1 MKNLTQQQKKFVSEY
16 IKTLDAELSAKNA
29 GYKTDDLKTLSE
41 KLLSNDFVIKEI
53 KFQLKSHIS
62 SLRVHK
68 GYVIHKLLEIAEF
81 ALEEEEVLDKDGGYT
96 GKRKLRDATVGLRAL
111 ESLCKHLGF
120 SSSDNNEGDSEPKII
135 TIKNLDEDKI

>member
-16 IKTLDAELSAKNA
+16 IKTLDAELSAGKA
-29 GYKTDDLKTLSE
+29 GYKSKDLKLISD
-41 KLLSNDFVIKEI
+41 KLLSDNFVIKEI
-53 KFQLKSHIS
+53 KNQLKNHIS

-81 ALEEEEVLDKDGGYT
+81 SLEEEEILDKDGGYT

-111 ESLCKHLGF
+111 EYLCKYLGF
-120 SSSDNNEGDSEPKII
+120 VTKQNEEGMPETKII
-135 TIKNLDEDKI
+135 TINNLDENKI

>member
-16 IKTLDAELSAKNA
+16 IKSLDAELSAKKA
-29 GYKTDDLKTLSE
+29 GYKSKELKTVIE
-41 KLLSNDFVIKEI
+41 HLLSNNFVINEI
-53 KFQLKSHIS
+53 KHQLKSHIT

-68 GYVIHKLLEIAEF
+68 SYVVHKLLEIAEF
-81 ALEEEEVLDKDGGYT
+81 SLEEEDILDKDGGFT

-120 SSSDNNEGDSEPKII
+120 SSNEEMPEMKII
-135 TIKNLDEDKI
+135 TINNLDENKI

>member
-1 MKNLTQQQKKFVSEY
+1 MKNLTKQQKIFVSEY
-16 IKTLDAELSAKNA
+16 IKTLDAELSAKKA
-29 GYKTDDLKTLSE
+29 GYKSKDLKFITES
-41 KLLSNDFVIKEI
+41 LLSNNFLIKEI
-53 KFQLKSHIS
+53 KHQLKCHIS

-81 ALEEEEVLDKDGGYT
+81 SLEEEEILDKDGGYT
-96 GKRKLRDATVGLRAL
+96 GKRRLRDATVGLRAL

-120 SSSDNNEGDSEPKII
+120 SPNDNDESMPETKII

>member
-1 MKNLTQQQKKFVSEY
+1 MKRLTQQQNKFVSEY

-29 GYKTDDLKTLSE
+29 GYKSKNLKGIADE
-41 KLLSNDFVIKEI
+41 LLSNNFVINEI
-53 KFQLKSHIS
+53 KAQLKRHIS

-68 GYVIHKLLEIAEF
+68 GYVVQKLLEIAEF
-81 ALEEEEVLDKDGGYT
+81 SLEEEDILDKDGGYT

-120 SSSDNNEGDSEPKII
+120 SSKIEDNENSETKII
-135 TIKNLDEDKI
+135 TINNLDEDKI

>member
-1 MKNLTQQQKKFVSEY
+1 MKNLTQQQKDFVSEY

-29 GYKTDDLKTLSE
+29 GYKSKDLEGISE
-41 KLLSNDFVIKEI
+41 KLLSNNFVINEI
-53 KFQLKSHIS
+53 KLQLKRHIS

-81 ALEEEEVLDKDGGYT
+81 SLEEEDILDKDGGYT
-96 GKRKLRDATVGLRAL
+96 GKKKLRDTTAGLRAL

-120 SSSDNNEGDSEPKII
+120 SSKSEETDSPETKII
-135 TIKNLDEDKI
+135 TINNLDEDKI